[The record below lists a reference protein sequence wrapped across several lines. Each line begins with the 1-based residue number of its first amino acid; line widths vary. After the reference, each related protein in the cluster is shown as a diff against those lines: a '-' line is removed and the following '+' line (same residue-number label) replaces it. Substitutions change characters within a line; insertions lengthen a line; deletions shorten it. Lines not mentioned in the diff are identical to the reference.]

1 MVRSGAG
8 RARGGDCGRGE
19 DCGAAVLGGGECG
32 AADCGA
38 GRRRAGTAGAMAER
52 GLCTPI
58 VLTYRVVEIRVIR
71 SSMVQDR
78 KVPCYLNFG
87 LVRLV

>member
-32 AADCGA
+32 AAQGGDR
-38 GRRRAGTAGAMAER
+38 GRDGRTRAVHAYS
-52 GLCTPI
+52 PNI
-58 VLTYRVVEIRVIR
+58 
-71 SSMVQDR
+71 
-78 KVPCYLNFG
+78 
-87 LVRLV
+87 